1 MYLILH
7 VLLWKIQLHTLSK
20 CCLNLFTGIK
30 QGILLKEHMDQNE
43 YSINR
48 ELLNQ
53 FREINI
59 QNFKKLIKNYNL
71 VYLVNIRNVVRN
83 WIFFPDDCWN
93 TGAILKECQENDST
107 DHHLM
112 GNSMLDVVE
121 FLKLNKGLVSI
132 LIIIII
138 LVIRTPSGGRLT
150 NKNRKMEFAQR
161 CVPNVDW
168 WPKS

>member
-1 MYLILH
+1 MEHKKILQH
-7 VLLWKIQLHTLSK
+7 VFDSPLMNEIQIHTLSK
-20 CCLNLFTGIK
+20 CRLNLFTGIK

-83 WIFFPDDCWN
+83 WIFF
-93 TGAILKECQENDST
+93 L
-107 DHHLM
+107 
-112 GNSMLDVVE
+112 
-121 FLKLNKGLVSI
+121 
-132 LIIIII
+132 
-138 LVIRTPSGGRLT
+138 R
-150 NKNRKMEFAQR
+150 
-161 CVPNVDW
+161 
-168 WPKS
+168 